1 MTVKICDCEGECC
14 KDSCHCGSTCLPS
27 CSGGE
32 KCKCDHSTGSPQCK
46 SCGENANAKPRAL
59 VKRVNAIVKNVR

>member
-32 KCKCDHSTGSPQCK
+32 KCKCDHSTGSPQYK
-46 SCGENANAKPRAL
+46 SCGEKCKCETTCTCEKSKCNCEKS
-59 VKRVNAIVKNVR
+59 

>member
-32 KCKCDHSTGSPQCK
+32 KYKCDHSTGSPQCK
-46 SCGENANAKPRAL
+46 SCGEKCKCETTCTCEKSKCNCEKC
-59 VKRVNAIVKNVR
+59 